1 VAACA
6 VLSGARSFVAIGE
19 WAADLPQDLL
29 RRLGCRFHQEKRK
42 YISPSEP
49 TLRRHLQNVDA
60 DELDYIIHTWLA
72 EHTDPGAIAV
82 DGKTLRGAKGHDGK
96 QVHLLSAILHKEGVV
111 VSQTLVDRKT
121 NEITMF
127 QSLLNSALIK
137 KTPRRPQMPSGLVAI
152 TQL

>member
-29 RRLGCRFHQEKRK
+29 RRLGCRFHQEKRM

-72 EHTDPGAIAV
+72 EYTDPGAIAV

-96 QVHLLSAILHKEGVV
+96 QVHCAY
-111 VSQTLVDRKT
+111 
-121 NEITMF
+121 
-127 QSLLNSALIK
+127 K
-137 KTPRRPQMPSGLVAI
+137 KNA
-152 TQL
+152 